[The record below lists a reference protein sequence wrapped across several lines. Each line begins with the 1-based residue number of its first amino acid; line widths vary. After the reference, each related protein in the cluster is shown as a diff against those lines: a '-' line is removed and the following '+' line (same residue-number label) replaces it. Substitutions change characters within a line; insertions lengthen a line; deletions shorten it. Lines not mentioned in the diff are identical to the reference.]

1 METTPLFGASMT
13 AGEWSLWFV
22 AFVSLT
28 QGLFATL
35 GLSATVAVAVLRVGA
50 GALCYSV
57 WLLRKT
63 FH

>member
-1 METTPLFGASMT
+1 MPLFGVSMT
-13 AGEWSLWFV
+13 AGEWLLWFV

-35 GLSATVAVAVLRVGA
+35 GLSATVVVAVLRVSA

-57 WLLRKT
+57 WFLRKM
-63 FH
+63 FE